1 VPRFAVLGIFVLVAV
16 AHTWPLAQ
24 RPAVHS
30 RVDNGDYS
38 LNVWAVDWVART
50 LPTDPA
56 HLFDANIFYPSRLT
70 LAYSE
75 PLILQGALAMPAV
88 WLGMSP
94 VTTFNLLLIAGFA
107 LSGWAFA
114 LLVQRDT
121 GSWLAGLVAGSAVA
135 FNAHHLVRLAHI
147 QALHLELVP
156 LVFLALDRL
165 LVTRRVWYAALL
177 GAALALQATTS
188 IYLLV
193 FTGWALI
200 CAGLVRLPE
209 WRRRVRETALWM
221 LVAGATCVLLL
232 LPILWPYAEL
242 ARTQGMTRD
251 VGEARR
257 CAATWTDYLYTGS
270 RVHFDAWSNRFQ
282 NDSSDANFP
291 GLTVTGLA
299 VFALLGAGRRSPRAR
314 MWLGVVLGSVLLSAL
329 PRLPGFEWLHEHVP
343 AMGALRCYSRAGQ
356 MALVGMA
363 VLAGYGAARLMRA
376 LDVRSRPGPGT
387 GGNDAAALDGP
398 TNENTGQYPGEEQ
411 SSGAERHAG
420 RIPRSL
426 AIGPLRT
433 ARAAMVVGFALL
445 AAINLEALRAP
456 FWYRDFSGIPAI
468 YNRLRDEPHAIVV
481 EMPFYD
487 RRAFFGN
494 AEYMINATRH
504 RHPIVNGYSGF
515 APPDFDVRAEALR
528 AFPGDAALQMMHQLG
543 VTHVV
548 VHSTRAMEQRR
559 AAIDATSALRL
570 VVEEDGIAIYR
581 FVHH

>member
-1 VPRFAVLGIFVLVAV
+1 VPRFAVLGIFVLLAV

-30 RVDNGDYS
+30 RVDNGDYN
-38 LNVWAVDWVART
+38 LNAWAVDWVART

-75 PLILQGALAMPAV
+75 PLILQGVLAMPAV
-88 WLGMSP
+88 WLGLGP
-94 VTTFNLLLIAGFA
+94 VTTLNLVLIAGFA

-165 LVTRRVWYAALL
+165 LVTRRVRYAALL
-177 GAALALQATTS
+177 GAALALQATAS

-193 FTGWALI
+193 FTGWAVI
-200 CAGLVRLPE
+200 CAWLVRLPE
-209 WRRRVRETALWM
+209 WRRRVRETVVWM
-221 LVAGATCVLLL
+221 LVAGATSLLLL

-242 ARTQGMTRD
+242 ARTQGMVRGI
-251 VGEARR
+251 GETRR

-270 RVHFDAWSNRFQ
+270 RVHYDAWSSRFKD
-282 NDSSDANFP
+282 DSSDANFP

-299 VFALLGAGRRSPRAR
+299 VFALLGVGGRSPRAR
-314 MWLGVVLGSVLLSAL
+314 MWVAVVLGSVLLSAL
-329 PRLPGFEWLHEHVP
+329 PRLPGFVWLHEHVP
-343 AMGALRCYSRAGQ
+343 ALGALRCYSRAGQ

-363 VLAGYGAARLMRA
+363 VLAGYGAARLVRV
-376 LDVRSRPGPGT
+376 LDVRSRPGPDT
-387 GGNDAAALDGP
+387 GGNDAPLHGT
-398 TNENTGQYPGEEQ
+398 TNENTGQYSGEEQ
-411 SSGAERHAG
+411 NSGAERRAA
-420 RIPRSL
+420 RIPSSL
-426 AIGPLRT
+426 ATGSPRT
-433 ARAAMVVGFALL
+433 ARAAMLVGFALI
-445 AAINLEALRAP
+445 AGINLEALRAP
-456 FWYRDFSGIPAI
+456 FWYRDFPGIPAI

-481 EMPFYD
+481 ELPFYD
-487 RRAFFGN
+487 RRTFFGN
-494 AEYMINATRH
+494 ADYMINATRH

-515 APPDFDVRAEALR
+515 APPDFDRRAEAMR

-548 VHSTRAMEQRR
+548 VHRTGAMEERR

-570 VVEEDGIAIYR
+570 VAEEDDIAIYR